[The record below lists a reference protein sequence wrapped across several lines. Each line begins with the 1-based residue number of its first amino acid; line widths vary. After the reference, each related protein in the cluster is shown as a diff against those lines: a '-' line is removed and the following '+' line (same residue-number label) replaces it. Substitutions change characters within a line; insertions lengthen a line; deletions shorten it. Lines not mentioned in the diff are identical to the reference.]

1 MCNPNENGYGLNP
14 YNGADAD
21 EDEVFSEQLKS
32 QSQRVRSA
40 ELARLANVKLGKR
53 PDRPMLVDFA
63 KLEALGVKIR
73 RTARYR

>member
-1 MCNPNENGYGLNP
+1 MENENGYGLSP
-14 YNGADAD
+14 CGGYDAD
-21 EDEVFSEQLKS
+21 EDELFSEQLKS
-32 QSQRVRSA
+32 RRVRSA
-40 ELARLANVKLGKR
+40 EWARLANVKLGKR